1 MADGEIVITI
11 RHPFHAAAARF
22 EGAASVL
29 ADALVPAVLEGS
41 LLLEREVRERTPTSG
56 AGTLRDS
63 IGALPIGISGA
74 VVTGGVGTV
83 LAYAAPVE
91 TGSRPHWMPIEPLM
105 DWVRRKLGLAG
116 AEADAAARR
125 IRFAIAHR
133 GTPAAHMFR
142 DGAAATEAQ
151 VRQLLD
157 AAMADAAGRLGI

>member
-1 MADGEIVITI
+1 MADGAIFIVI
-11 RHPFHAAAARF
+11 HHEFDAAAARF
-22 EGAASVL
+22 RDAASVL
-29 ADALVPAVLEGS
+29 ADALVPAVFEGS

-63 IGALPIGISGA
+63 IGALPISISGA
-74 VVTGGVGTV
+74 VVRGGAGTV

-91 TGSRPHWMPIEPLM
+91 TGSKPHWMPVEPLM

-116 AEADAAARR
+116 DEAADAARR

-142 DGAAATEAQ
+142 DGTAATEAQ
-151 VRQLLD
+151 IGQILND
-157 AAMADAAGRLGI
+157 AMAEAAGRLWI